1 MTTDRSRNDSYQ
13 EAIVSEFAREQPAQL
28 AVPARVGLDAD
39 AGRKRTALGCV
50 ALSDLHQPSDSLFHT
65 HYSSQE
71 AESPEKCVT

>member
-65 HYSSQE
+65 HIFL
-71 AESPEKCVT
+71 TGGRIT